1 MRGCDARGRSDVPPG
16 LGGPRGAASATR
28 EGAPKL
34 AARRNPSPA
43 MSRRVANAAVTA
55 ASRLLPRRPA
65 ALVRAAPSA
74 IHGAAAA
81 ASPAR
86 TAAIHVAASL
96 AAGGASG
103 APAGTA
109 TGAGG
114 AGSSGAASAAVS
126 EAAFH
131 RVADATLAVLE
142 TALHPLEEA
151 LGEGAGGD
159 DFEVTLA
166 MGVLTARFG
175 EHGTW
180 VINKQTPNRQLWW
193 SSPVSGP
200 RRYSLNDA
208 TGRWQWQATAKSMSA
223 SPLLLLVPRRRVAT
237 TQRAIAPLSRTRA
250 QAAVAVVLQ
259 RRCSTIQRDYS

>member
-1 MRGCDARGRSDVPPG
+1 
-16 LGGPRGAASATR
+16 
-28 EGAPKL
+28 
-34 AARRNPSPA
+34 

-96 AAGGASG
+96 AAGSASG
-103 APAGTA
+103 ALPAGTA

-151 LGEGAGGD
+151 LGDGAGGD

-200 RRYSLNDA
+200 RRYSRDGA
-208 TGRWQWQATAKSMSA
+208 TGRWLNTRDGHDMLQALEGEISRIVGR
-223 SPLLLLVPRRRVAT
+223 PWRVA
-237 TQRAIAPLSRTRA
+237 S
-250 QAAVAVVLQ
+250 
-259 RRCSTIQRDYS
+259 